1 MKNLVGGLTVSVTRR
16 TALIGSLG
24 CLATLQTLPALAST
38 PRPVIAFF
46 RSSPAA
52 PFARLVEAFRQGV
65 AEEGLIEGETVEIT
79 YHWADNKPERLPVI
93 AAGLVKEK
101 VSVIVGNS
109 LAIDAVQAQSRDI
122 PLVFVL
128 AEDPIAAGMVD
139 NLAAPSGNITGVTFF
154 GGGQLA
160 AKRAELLLEVVPQAK
175 LVAVLLDRSYS
186 GSAAAREGVEE
197 VAGPRGVEIFA
208 VEIEKPEE
216 LDSALQG
223 ILEAKADAL
232 FIGGSPMQTSQRKT
246 IIAFA
251 AKHRLPAVYDQKDY
265 VGDGGLMSYGANF
278 ANAYRQAGAYAAR
291 IVKGAKTSEL
301 PVQRPATYELVFNT
315 LTANALGIEVPQ
327 AVLLRADEVI
337 E

>member
-1 MKNLVGGLTVSVTRR
+1 MGSLIVSVTRR
-16 TALIGSLG
+16 TALIGSIG
-24 CLATLQTLPALAST
+24 CFVAARPSQALAST

-52 PFARLVEAFRQGV
+52 PFTKLVEAFRQGV
-65 AEEGLIEGETVEIT
+65 ADEGLVEGETVDIA
-79 YHWADNKPERLPVI
+79 YRWADNKLDRLPAM
-93 AAGLVKEK
+93 AAALVEDK

-109 LAIDAVQAQSRDI
+109 LAINAVRAQSRDI

-160 AKRAELLLEVVPQAK
+160 AKRAELLLEIVPHAK
-175 LVAVLLDRSYS
+175 LVAVLLDKSYS
-186 GSAAAREGVEE
+186 GSVVAREGMQA
-197 VAGPRGVEIFA
+197 VAGPRGVKVLA

-216 LDSALQG
+216 IDAAFQR
-223 ILEAKADAL
+223 IVEAKADAL
-232 FIGGSPMQTSQRKT
+232 FIGGSPMQTSQRKA
-246 IIAFA
+246 IIGFA

-265 VGDGGLMSYGANF
+265 VVDGGLMSYGASF

-301 PVQRPATYELVFNT
+301 PVHRPVTYELVI
-315 LTANALGIEVPQ
+315 NATVAKSLGLDVPE